1 MTDRLIG
8 REGTE
13 MMEGNAILALDNP
26 VFRVYAITASIMIL
40 KLMLQP
46 WITVW
51 RMTKAGG
58 GYRSPEDARK
68 SPLNPEPREGQ
79 LDLNEYVDRSRRI
92 NLNDLE
98 SIPAYLAAGLL
109 FTLVEPSLLLAQI
122 LCWTYV
128 AMRGC
133 HFVAYMTAQLHD
145 VRATFWTFSSL
156 VVLIMA
162 AYTLVQAV

>member
-1 MTDRLIG
+1 
-8 REGTE
+8 
-13 MMEGNAILALDNP
+13 MMEANAILTLDNP

-51 RMTKAGG
+51 RMTKVGG

-79 LDLNEYVDRSRRI
+79 LDPNEYVDRSRRI

-109 FTLVEPSLLLAQI
+109 FVLVEPSLLLAQI

-133 HFVAYMTAQLHD
+133 HFVAYTTAQLHD

-156 VVLIMA
+156 AVLIMA
-162 AYTLVQAV
+162 AYTLVMAV

>member
-1 MTDRLIG
+1 MT
-8 REGTE
+8 EGMTV
-13 MMEGNAILALDNP
+13 LTLDNP

-51 RMTKAGG
+51 RMTKVGG

-68 SPLNPEPREGQ
+68 SPINPEPREGQ
-79 LDLNEYVDRSRRI
+79 LDVDEYVDRSRRI

-109 FTLVEPSLLLAQI
+109 FVLVGPSLLLAQI

-128 AMRGC
+128 VMRGC

-156 VVLIMA
+156 VVLTMA
-162 AYTLVQAV
+162 VYTLVQAV

>member
-1 MTDRLIG
+1 MTESMALL
-8 REGTE
+8 T
-13 MMEGNAILALDNP
+13 LDNP

-51 RMTKAGG
+51 RMTKVGG

-68 SPLNPEPREGQ
+68 SPLNPQPREGQ
-79 LDLNEYVDRSRRI
+79 LDLDEYVDRSRRI

-98 SIPAYLAAGLL
+98 SIPAFLAAGLL
-109 FTLVEPSLLLAQI
+109 FVLVDPSLLLAQI

-133 HFVAYMTAQLHD
+133 HFIAYMTAQLHD

-156 VVLIMA
+156 VVLTMA
-162 AYTLVQAV
+162 VYTLVQAA

>member
-1 MTDRLIG
+1 MTDVITVL
-8 REGTE
+8 T
-13 MMEGNAILALDNP
+13 LDNP

-51 RMTKAGG
+51 RMTKVGG

-79 LDLNEYVDRSRRI
+79 LDVDEYVDRSRRI

-109 FTLVEPSLLLAQI
+109 FVLVEPSLLLAQI

-145 VRATFWTFSSL
+145 VRATFWTFSSI
-156 VVLIMA
+156 VVLTMA
-162 AYTLVQAV
+162 VYTLVQAL